1 MEDSEKKM
9 HVDIGCL
16 RVNGATSSV
25 KVKQVTKKR
34 SQRLMLFPVLALS
47 SNIFDRSSFI
57 A

>member
-1 MEDSEKKM
+1 MENSEEKI

-16 RVNGATSSV
+16 RVKRATSRV

-34 SQRLMLFPVLALS
+34 SQRLMLFSVLALS